1 MCFCFMCVVF
11 FNDVIVSD
19 VVLIVFMMFSMLVV
33 IILSLCC
40 FGGFILFIHV
50 IVGVRMDSSVELSGR
65 RMAHQRLQQLLRAQ
79 LRLSKRNC
87 RRAVGAVLW
96 LCTSVMY

>member
-1 MCFCFMCVVF
+1 MFLFYVCRVF

-40 FGGFILFIHV
+40 FVGFILFIHV

-87 RRAVGAVLW
+87 RRTVGAVLW